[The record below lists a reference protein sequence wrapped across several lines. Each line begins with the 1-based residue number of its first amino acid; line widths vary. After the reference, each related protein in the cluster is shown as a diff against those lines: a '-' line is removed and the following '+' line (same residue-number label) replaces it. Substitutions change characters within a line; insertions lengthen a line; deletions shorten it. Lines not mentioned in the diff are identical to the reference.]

1 MKLESRLERS
11 STDTDGSYL
20 KENQFK
26 VSIEYGRGGGL
37 VVCVLAFYSGDPSS
51 NPTGYFNFMCKKDNN
66 KFQKR
71 PGLAHF

>member
-37 VVCVLAFYSGDPSS
+37 VVCVLAFFSDDPSS
-51 NPTGYFNFMCKKDNN
+51 NPTGYLNFMCEKTKINS
-66 KFQKR
+66 KR
-71 PGLAHF
+71 GPGLAHF